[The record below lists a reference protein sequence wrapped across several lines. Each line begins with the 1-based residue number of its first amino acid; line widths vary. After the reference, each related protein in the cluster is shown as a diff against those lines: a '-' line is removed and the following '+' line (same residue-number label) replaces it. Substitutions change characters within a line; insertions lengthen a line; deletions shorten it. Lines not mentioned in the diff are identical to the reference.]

1 VHYSPDHAGG
11 GIQEFAAMHL
21 TRQGLVGHFQLL
33 SDDEL
38 VAEFQDG
45 DLTELAKNVAAEELL
60 RRKKVLHRPVETT
73 GVKRTSRKPPRMSA

>member
-1 VHYSPDHAGG
+1 MHYSPDHAGG

-45 DLTELAKNVAAEELL
+45 YLTELAKNVAGARL
-60 RRKKVLHRPVETT
+60 
-73 GVKRTSRKPPRMSA
+73 GG